1 MSECFAHIEYFLDNF
16 INYLD
21 QCIENFFKTNNFN
34 KYNRRIE
41 DKEIVNNIVVSQQKI
56 NSDQQNC
63 KRRSP
68 NNLENHSVSYDQV
81 VDKKKMNYNSFNISN
96 DEKIIENEWD
106 IV

>member
-21 QCIENFFKTNNFN
+21 ECIENFFNTNNFT
-34 KYNRRIE
+34 KYNKRIE
-41 DKEIVNNIVVSQQKI
+41 DRDIVNNIVVSQPKI
-56 NSDQQNC
+56 IPDQQNC

-68 NNLENHSVSYDQV
+68 KIIENH
-81 VDKKKMNYNSFNISN
+81 KKKMNYNSFNISN

>member
-1 MSECFAHIEYFLDNF
+1 MSECFAHIEYFWDYF

-41 DKEIVNNIVVSQQKI
+41 DKEIVNNIVVSQPKI

-68 NNLENHSVSYDQV
+68 KIIENH
-81 VDKKKMNYNSFNISN
+81 KKKINYNSFNISN